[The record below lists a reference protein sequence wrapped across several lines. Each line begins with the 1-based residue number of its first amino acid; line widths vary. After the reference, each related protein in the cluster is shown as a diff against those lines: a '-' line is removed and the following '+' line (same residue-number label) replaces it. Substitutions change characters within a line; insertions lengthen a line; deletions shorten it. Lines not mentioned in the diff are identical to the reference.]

1 MKLLTIVLVS
11 IISLAALAESSKNKT
26 STYLAPNGGVRVL
39 VVPVGKEAGRADY
52 ESRIEFRAAD
62 NNLLCTLDFSSED
75 AEHGY
80 GLVKA
85 EWTPDSQYFV
95 FSLASSGGHQAW
107 HAPTEFYSQRDGTV
121 RSLDDYF
128 KSEITKAAFQIV
140 APNTVKTERAG
151 VDDKALPAS
160 IRLDALPA
168 LRSWRRTNPFLLRCE
183 EGRSIKVEQP

>member
-1 MKLLTIVLVS
+1 VNIMKLLFIALFSIV
-11 IISLAALAESSKNKT
+11 SLAAFAESSKKT
-26 STYLAPNGGVRVL
+26 ATYLAPNGSVRVS
-39 VVPVGKEAGRADY
+39 VVPAGKETGRADY
-52 ESRIEFRAAD
+52 ESRIVFRAAD

-107 HAPTEFYSQRDGTV
+107 HASTEFYSQRDGTV
-121 RSLDDYF
+121 RSLDDYS
-128 KSEITKAAFQIV
+128 KSEITKAAFQTV

-151 VDDKALPAS
+151 DGDKTLPVS
-160 IRLDALPA
+160 IKLDALPA
-168 LRSWRRTNPFLLRCE
+168 LRSWRRKKSLLT
-183 EGRSIKVEQP
+183 PL